1 MNSAKHITILSGGG
15 SPHSEAYR
23 EVYKLI
29 EDEAAAR
36 GFTAQL
42 IDYVGVGP
50 SPDFGSGLSLPEAVE
65 KAQKDI
71 KGRPAPLRS
80 TLLCRS
86 FGCDVGMY
94 LFAHYPEEVAAFNRI
109 ILWGPS
115 GLHMYWD
122 LVARAPDSLNRLNES
137 VKDTKGLLLH
147 TDFWKTFRPIEES
160 MKAITKLNVEI
171 GYGTNDDYCDAAF
184 AHYLAEICWKHT
196 PCPVRVVEIKGAEH
210 EIRSAPKLSSRVSPQ
225 VHERIKTEY
234 FKLIFGVE
242 RELNITNWK
251 P

>member
-1 MNSAKHITILSGGG
+1 MNHAKHITILSGGG

-42 IDYVGVGP
+42 IDYVGVGH
-50 SPDFGSGLSLPEAVE
+50 SPDFGSGLSLPGAVE
-65 KAQKDI
+65 KARNDI
-71 KGRPAPLRS
+71 KARPAPLGS

-86 FGCDVGMY
+86 FGCDVGTY

-115 GLHMYWD
+115 GLHTYWD
-122 LVARAPDSLNRLNES
+122 LVARAPDSLNLLNES
-137 VKDTKGLLLH
+137 VRDTNGLLLH
-147 TDFWKTFRPIEES
+147 TDFWNTFAPIEES
-160 MKAITKLNVEI
+160 VKAITKVNVEI
-171 GYGTNDDYCDAAF
+171 AYGTNDNYCDAAF

-196 PCPVRVVEIKGAEH
+196 TCSVRLVEIKDAEH
-210 EIRSAPKLSSRVSPQ
+210 EIRSAPNQRSRVSPE
-225 VHERIKTEY
+225 VHERIKSEY
-234 FKLIFGVE
+234 FTLIFGVE
-242 RELNITNWK
+242 REPEITN
-251 P
+251 